1 MSKFIL
7 SVSLMKPNLNL
18 DFKFPFPVILL
29 AEICTILGKLK
40 FTDILSERRF
50 VIQKLIP
57 VRYICKVPIFAS
69 ISIC

>member
-29 AEICTILGKLK
+29 AEIWTILGLLK

-50 VIQKLIP
+50 VI
-57 VRYICKVPIFAS
+57 
-69 ISIC
+69 